1 MWNHWAPAPYL
12 LGALVVLLAFRVL
25 TWRTATVTFGAVL
38 VGALPL
44 LIDNVRA
51 AAGDRS
57 VSVYLALSSAGPT
70 APLPV
75 RIAHGGFS
83 GLPGAL
89 GLCEV
94 GRCAWWAQLW
104 APVFVGL
111 LVVATVLAVIGLT
124 RRRPAERPGPMDRGR
139 ADRPA
144 RAARPAVGPRRRRA
158 GQPRHLPPK
167 PRLGGEPMGTA
178 RYLALLVLS
187 VPAVIWPA
195 WEVARRGRGR
205 LGRVPVVVLGA
216 ALALTMSAATVSL
229 ARAVPH
235 YQNLAA
241 RRAALVTALDQAG
254 LTYIHA
260 DYWTCYWVAYRTG
273 ERIQCGVLANDGDK
287 GHNRYWPAL
296 ARRATGVRGP
306 GQLAVGRH
314 AGRAGRADRA
324 DGGGRLCDLSERG
337 PDPYLTGEAAPMT
350 RRSATGR
357 YPRRW

>member
-44 LIDNVRA
+44 LIDNVRSG
-51 AAGDRS
+51 AGDRS
-57 VSVYLALSSAGPT
+57 VNVYLALSNAGSS

-75 RIAHGGFS
+75 RIVHGGFS

-124 RRRPAERPGPMDRGR
+124 RRGPTEATQATDRTGAEPTD
-139 ADRPA
+139 
-144 RAARPAVGPRRRRA
+144 RRA
-158 GQPRHLPPK
+158 QHAL
-167 PRLGGEPMGTA
+167 RLVLAAAALASLVIYLRSPAAGGEPMGTA

-187 VPAVIWPA
+187 LPAVIWPA
-195 WEVARRGRGR
+195 WAVARRGRGR
-205 LGRVPVVVLGA
+205 LERAPVLVLGA
-216 ALALTMSAATVSL
+216 ALALTMTAATVSL

-235 YQNLAA
+235 YQDLAA
-241 RRAALVTALDQAG
+241 RRAALVTTLDRAG

-260 DYWTCYWVAYRTG
+260 DYWTCYWVAYGTG
-273 ERIQCGVLANDGDK
+273 ERIRCGVLADDAGQ
-287 GHNRYWPAL
+287 GTQPVRAAL
-296 ARRATGVRGP
+296 AR
-306 GQLAVGRH
+306 
-314 AGRAGRADRA
+314 
-324 DGGGRLCDLSERG
+324 
-337 PDPYLTGEAAPMT
+337 
-350 RRSATGR
+350 
-357 YPRRW
+357 